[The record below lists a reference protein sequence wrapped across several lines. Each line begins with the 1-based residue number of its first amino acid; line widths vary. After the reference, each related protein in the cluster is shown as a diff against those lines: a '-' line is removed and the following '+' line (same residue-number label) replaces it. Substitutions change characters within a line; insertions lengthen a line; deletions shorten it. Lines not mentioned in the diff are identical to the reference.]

1 MIIPN
6 SRGRL
11 DDLLLPDWTLTQQL
25 YDITCWAHGCESCNL
40 LSSWMEPRFLHAFQK
55 MTKGISSSQCPLL
68 LVMFHN
74 TVWWRFMGWNPND
87 YKAMS
92 STAES
97 RKWHGSGWLMI
108 SWRHSCFYFSLIC
121 LYACYGH
128 FLHLISIGP
137 VCCWLGAFLVVLLVL
152 QRCFEG
158 CTNKELMNK
167 RGVAWRPGGEGA

>member
-1 MIIPN
+1 MDVN
-6 SRGRL
+6 L
-11 DDLLLPDWTLTQQL
+11 V
-25 YDITCWAHGCESCNL
+25 TCWAHGWSLVFSMPCKR
-40 LSSWMEPRFLHAFQK
+40 WQRV
-55 MTKGISSSQCPLL
+55 SSSQCPLL

-128 FLHLISIGP
+128 FLHSISIGP